1 MYEKNLT
8 EDLRLRLTAR
18 DMEFLRN
25 IAEERGDSI
34 SAVIR
39 SIIGDY
45 RRSIEMMKMMNRT
58 IELYENGKVGGLSH
72 GDNETDKHNKLQ

>member
-8 EDLRLRLTAR
+8 EDLRLRLTER
-18 DMEFLRN
+18 DMDFLRGV
-25 IAEERGDSI
+25 AEERGDSI

-45 RRSIEMMKMMNRT
+45 RRSIEVMKMMNRT
-58 IELYENGKVGGLSH
+58 IELYENGKVGGLSN
-72 GDNETDKHNKLQ
+72 GDNETNKHDKL

>member
-8 EDLRLRLTAR
+8 EDLRLRLTER
-18 DMEFLRN
+18 DMDFLRL

-45 RRSIEMMKMMNRT
+45 RRSIEVMKMMNRT
-58 IELYENGKVGGLSH
+58 IELYENGKVGGLSN
-72 GDNETDKHNKLQ
+72 GDTETNKHDKL